1 MTTNQDFNG
10 ALVIDKPVGPTSHD
24 IVYRCRRIL
33 GKGVKVGHTGTLD
46 PFASGVL
53 VIVTG
58 QATRLANYMQS
69 STKEY
74 IAEIRLGEETDTY
87 DREGRTVLQR
97 PVPLLSEEEADSFL
111 EHFRGP
117 QQQIPPMYSAV
128 KINGERLYKA
138 ARRNET
144 VERPPRNI
152 EIFSLVLLE
161 HSREILKLK
170 INCSAGTY
178 IRSLAY
184 DLGREIGCG
193 AHLHSLVRT
202 RSGSFSLEEALK
214 PEEIE
219 ENPGNALIPM
229 LLLLPEIPAVELT
242 REETGLISNGRAV
255 VKGMDSPGKEFRL
268 VYRERLVAIAT
279 HDGLSLV
286 PKIVF
291 PNRAD

>member
-53 VIVTG
+53 VVVIG
-58 QATRLANYMQS
+58 QATRLSNYMQS

-87 DREGRTVLQR
+87 DREGRTVMHK
-97 PVPLLSEEEADSFL
+97 PVPRLTEEETESFL
-111 EHFRGP
+111 ESFRGP

-152 EIFSLVLLE
+152 EISSLVLLE
-161 HSREILKLK
+161 QSREILKVK

-184 DLGREIGCG
+184 DIGRRIGCG

-219 ENPGNALIPM
+219 MNPGSALIPM
-229 LLLLPEIPAVELT
+229 LFLLPEIPAVELN
-242 REETGLISNGRAV
+242 REETGLISNGRTIVKAV
-255 VKGMDSPGKEFRL
+255 DSPGKEFRL
-268 VYRERLVAIAT
+268 VYRERLVSIAA

-291 PNRAD
+291 PTRAN